1 MKFFPLVVGLLA
13 AVMAFD
19 LGRALVTHSG
29 VGVVEWAVGLGLV
42 AVLVAAAVTFARQ
55 SLRVS

>member
-1 MKFFPLVVGLLA
+1 MKFFPLVVGLLV

-42 AVLVAAAVTFARQ
+42 VVLVVATVAFARQ
-55 SLRVS
+55 SFPAS